1 MCSLYKASPRFTF
14 KCHTLLYLPSD
25 SFSTVCPQASKPA
38 HILQSLLLLNC
49 LSPITTMALPG
60 AFPVP
65 KALTSILRA
74 LGLSL
79 VTITSR
85 KPVATQF
92 SIPSPGLLW
101 RRPLGSYHALD
112 SSLRWQ
118 NYFKKSQGPGVIPC
132 LHMTYIRQMLG
143 TCLTPQVAFSAALLH
158 FQPQRLPPHCP
169 QPVISHL
176 VLLDLLL
183 QDLICICIN
192 FYFPLFL

>member
-1 MCSLYKASPRFTF
+1 MCSLYKASPRFTP
-14 KCHTLLYLPSD
+14 KRYTLLYLPND
-25 SFSTVCPQASKPA
+25 SFSTVCPQATKPA

-79 VTITSR
+79 VTIPFR

-92 SIPSPGLLW
+92 SIPSPGLW
-101 RRPLGSYHALD
+101 RRPLGSLD

-118 NYFKKSQGPGVIPC
+118 NYFKKSQGPGVIP
-132 LHMTYIRQMLG
+132 LHMAYIRQMLS

-176 VLLDLLL
+176 VLLDLFL
-183 QDLICICIN
+183 QDLIRICIN